1 MAGIEDLEPS
11 ISRKMQFGAAQETYL
26 LGDLYRLTKAGLDP
40 NKTIEDIEQ
49 ERLEKLYEKFPEF
62 RSGEYENDAAVWTG
76 RVGIMASDPIY
87 YAIPFS
93 AATKLTKLGPR
104 LAALSGLGAATG
116 ATSGAIQGTARTGEF
131 SLGEV
136 AKNAGIGAAA
146 GPIFY
151 GVGQGLSKV
160 GKTATKLKDP
170 AYRDLVTPNILKTD
184 APRPVTSVGAKAVSI
199 DPADIKKVS
208 KDDYFLL
215 ESKAAKQVKLSP
227 GSNQLVDRNNYMIQ
241 SERVGDA
248 MQINAVKILPEYQN
262 QGLGKELYKEA
273 IDDAFKKNLDLVSD
287 NSVSESALRVYKSLE
302 NEGFNVIYNKDVFK
316 RGSQILSKDRKQ
328 PVVTIKK
335 PVTSVGADVASNQ
348 YSKIGQYRGMRKAN
362 IARQGDKMKNL
373 ETLIKQ
379 ANKNL
384 DSSKTV
390 QTLAKQVGYKESSVK
405 GKKFTDKVKA
415 KLNPVEENVET
426 AFKRQIKFKDSPVE
440 DFFNLKSKLIKQ
452 VTGSNRG
459 PRSLQGEKLWKNL
472 QSKLTSEDIKFLK
485 HLQNTESQSKYIGRG
500 LSYKQARK
508 EWKINTKSGTQPGVG
523 YAAPERKI
531 MEYARRHQDAGGDK
545 IKFLVPIKDESMTSY
560 RNAKF
565 LYKGKEYNLKTL
577 KETSRSDPNF
587 KSFYK
592 AFDQQKRIAAKTVKD
607 PRTGKDIEFGKL
619 MEDVY
624 EKAAGKRLRFGEIDH
639 VLGVGKDPFK
649 NLRVL
654 DQRTNVAAGQI
665 LSKAKL
671 QQQGLLSTQAERYTP
686 ANVEKMLKK
695 IGYRHTKT
703 EEEIIRDGLK
713 LARDV
718 LLKGRKLEKP
728 LAVASKRFG
737 IKKGGAVMD
746 FSKYRDTYADG
757 GTVMKYRTLM
767 KDLAQIIS

>member
-273 IDDAFKKNLDLVSD
+273 IDDAFKKNLNLVSD

-335 PVTSVGADVASNQ
+335 PVTSVGAKAVERTIKGTFTSEGTKKFNISQRLKNAGAPQSIQKGTGAPISGLTFIDKKTLKHSPKMEKTFNELVQ
-348 YSKIGQYRGMRKAN
+348 KYYSYQRTSVPKS
-362 IARQGDKMKNL
+362 
-373 ETLIKQ
+373 LIKEFENFYAKKGQ
-379 ANKNL
+379 KVSWEGTIKRHINYWKKEKGYNFAPPFTKKARAEVLSSNSNK
-384 DSSKTV
+384 
-390 QTLAKQVGYKESSVK
+390 KQK
-405 GKKFTDKVKA
+405 
-415 KLNPVEENVET
+415 
-426 AFKRQIKFKDSPVE
+426 QIK
-440 DFFNLKSKLIKQ
+440 KLIKNIDKKMRVDLAHITNQKLQRSKRALTPDLFSRTESKTLFYNGKPKGTYLTTGAKNQ
-452 VTGSNRG
+452 VAHEN
-459 PRSLQGEKLWKNL
+459 QNKLLIELLDIRDDLIKDGIKKN
-472 QSKLTSEDIKFLK
+472 SKLLKDNQTLIDRLNNVMIK
-485 HLQNTESQSKYIGRG
+485 
-500 LSYKQARK
+500 
-508 EWKINTKSGTQPGVG
+508 
-523 YAAPERKI
+523 
-531 MEYARRHQDAGGDK
+531 
-545 IKFLVPIKDESMTSY
+545 Y
-560 RNAKF
+560 RNITA
-565 LYKGKEYNLKTL
+565 
-577 KETSRSDPNF
+577 
-587 KSFYK
+587 
-592 AFDQQKRIAAKTVKD
+592 VKD
-607 PRTGKDIEFGKL
+607 SITGKLKYYGMQPESASK
-619 MEDVY
+619 MV
-624 EKAAGKRLRFGEIDH
+624 
-639 VLGVGKDPFK
+639 
-649 NLRVL
+649 NLY
-654 DQRTNVAAGQI
+654 Q
-665 LSKAKL
+665 
-671 QQQGLLSTQAERYTP
+671 
-686 ANVEKMLKK
+686 
-695 IGYRHTKT
+695 
-703 EEEIIRDGLK
+703 
-713 LARDV
+713 
-718 LLKGRKLEKP
+718 GRKGTTP
-728 LAVASKRFG
+728 SAKRYY
-737 IKKGGAVMD
+737 KKGGAVMD
-746 FSKYRDTYADG
+746 F
-757 GTVMKYRTLM
+757 
-767 KDLAQIIS
+767 